1 MNIISRS
8 ILILI
13 FIFILG
19 SVMMGVETSG
29 LKGGLPKA
37 PVLKWT
43 NDAHELGLDPAII
56 KKAFEALDAGAKE
69 NKVPGS
75 VAVIGRN
82 GYALY
87 PYAAG
92 HSILQPEK
100 LPMTPDTVFDLA
112 SVTKMVATNT
122 SVMILIEEG
131 KIRLDDPVARYL
143 PEFGANGKETVTV
156 RQLLTHTSGF
166 PPFKLFYKTL
176 KGREEFYRAVC
187 NEGLTAAP
195 GTRRTY
201 SDLGFM
207 TLGFIV
213 EKVSGKDL
221 NTFTQERIFRP
232 LGMKN
237 TRFQPPTSW
246 KRRTA
251 ATEVWPFWKRLAW
264 GEVHDENANAMGGVA
279 GHAGL
284 FSTAHD
290 LAIFCQMLLN
300 GGKYGD
306 AQILHPETVRQFY
319 TPQTPPAISAEQ
331 GMGWILSGK
340 EKDESGGIRP
350 EAFSHSGF
358 TGTSL
363 WVSPKHN
370 TFAILLM
377 NAIHPDREKAERAF
391 VRTPFQAAVLK
402 VIESAK
408 SPAHSLNRLFPA
420 DQYWV
425 EKTLRQMTLEE
436 KAGQLIFPSYQN
448 KEEVALR
455 LLETVKPGGFIAYH
469 GGTALHLAELINRLQ
484 EESELPLLM
493 TADFER
499 GVGCYI
505 DGATDLPGN
514 MGLGA
519 SGRLSDVKE
528 AARIT
533 AIESRAIGVHLDF
546 APVLDV
552 NNNPKNPIINI
563 RSFGEDPQ
571 MVARLGV
578 TLIKSAQKHGLLAT
592 GKHFPGH
599 GNTYID
605 SHSSMGK
612 IEGSVKEL
620 HKVELLPFEKAIKDA
635 QVSSIMTAHL
645 WIPAYEPTP
654 LAATL
659 SKKIMNRLLRNEFGF
674 KGILFT
680 DAMNMKG
687 VARGVTF
694 EESIIR
700 AIEAGCDAILMPGD
714 PEKAHKV
721 IVEAVNNGRLKAER
735 IDASVRRILAAKTR
749 VNLHRERFTD
759 MEKLETRVGTK
770 EFYELAKKMAYNS
783 LTLVRHAPE
792 TLPLSTRKTTAV
804 IMIANEVGNVM
815 VWRDIY
821 TFGNEVKK
829 LNPQTQVLFMGD
841 NVTTDGKEQAT
852 RLIHECDQVIIAL
865 YPRIV
870 VGRGNVS
877 LNVDQRQLL
886 DELIA
891 IRLPYVVI
899 SFGSPYV
906 VTELPEAPTYICA
919 YGNAAAVQAAAA
931 EALFTK
937 GRFHG
942 QLPVTIQ
949 E

>member
-1 MNIISRS
+1 
-8 ILILI
+8 
-13 FIFILG
+13 
-19 SVMMGVETSG
+19 MGIETSG
-29 LKGGLPKA
+29 KKGGLPKA

-43 NDAHELGLDPAII
+43 NDVRKLGLAPAII
-56 KKAFEALDAGAKE
+56 KKAFNALDAGAREK
-69 NKVPGS
+69 KVPGS

-92 HSILQPEK
+92 HSILQPET
-100 LPMTPDTVFDLA
+100 LPMKPDTVFDLA
-112 SVTKMVATNT
+112 SLTKMVATNT
-122 SVMILIEEG
+122 SVQILIEEG
-131 KIRLDDPVARYL
+131 KIHLDDPVVRYL
-143 PEFGANGKETVTV
+143 PEFGANGKEKVTV

-166 PPFKLFYKTL
+166 PPFKPYYKTL
-176 KGREEFYRAVC
+176 KGRDEYYKAVC
-187 NEGLTAAP
+187 NEALTAAP

-201 SDLGFM
+201 SDIGFM

-221 NTFTQERIFRP
+221 NTFTQERIFQP
-232 LGMKN
+232 LGMKD
-237 TRFQPPTSW
+237 TRFKPPASW

-251 ATEVWPFWKRLAW
+251 ATEIWPFWKRLAW
-264 GEVHDENANAMGGVA
+264 GEVHDENANAIGGIA

-306 AQILHPETVRQFY
+306 VQILKPETVRQFY
-319 TPQTPPAISAEQ
+319 TTQLPPEISTEQ
-331 GMGWILSGK
+331 GMGWILSGR
-340 EKDESGGIRP
+340 EKDEAGNIIP
-350 EAFSHSGF
+350 ESFSHTGF

-363 WVSPKHN
+363 WLSPKHN

-391 VRTPFQAAVLK
+391 VRAPFQAAVSK
-402 VIESAK
+402 AIESATP
-408 SPAHSLNRLFPA
+408 SPQLLNCLFPV
-420 DQYWV
+420 DDYWV

-436 KAGQLIFPSYQN
+436 KAGQLIFPSYHN
-448 KEEVALR
+448 KEEVAFR
-455 LLETVKPGGFIAYH
+455 LLKTVKPGGFIAYH
-469 GGTALHLAELINRLQ
+469 GGTALHLAELINHLQ
-484 EESELPLLM
+484 EESEQPLLM

-505 DGATDLPGN
+505 DDATDLPGN
-514 MGLGA
+514 MALGA

-533 AIESRAIGVHLDF
+533 AIESRAIGVPLTF

-552 NNNPKNPIINI
+552 NNNPNNPIINI

-578 TLIKSAQKHGLLAT
+578 AWIKSAQKHGLLAT

-599 GNTYID
+599 GNTHID
-605 SHSSMGK
+605 SHSSIAK

-620 HKVELLPFEKAIKDA
+620 HNVELLPFEKAIKDA
-635 QVSSIMTAHL
+635 HVSGIMTAHL

-654 LAATL
+654 IPATL
-659 SKKIMNRLLRNEFGF
+659 SKKIMSRLLRNEFGF
-674 KGILFT
+674 EGILFT

-687 VARGVTF
+687 VAKGVTF
-694 EESIIR
+694 EESIVR
-700 AIEAGCDAILMPGD
+700 AIEAGCDAILMPSD
-714 PEKAHKV
+714 PEKARSV
-721 IVEAVNNGRLKAER
+721 IVGAVKNGRLKTER

-749 VNLHRERFTD
+749 VNLQRERFIDT
-759 MEKLETRVGTK
+759 EKLETRVGTK
-770 EFYELAKKMAYNS
+770 EFYDMAKKMADNS
-783 LTLVRHAPE
+783 LTLVQSAPE
-792 TLPLSTRKTTAV
+792 ILPLSTRKSTAV

-829 LNPQTQVLFMGD
+829 LNPRTQVLFMGD
-841 NVTTDGKEQAT
+841 NVTTEGKEQAT

-877 LNVDQRQLL
+877 LNADQRKLL

-931 EALFTK
+931 EALFK
-937 GRFHG
+937 KIRFHG
-942 QLPVTIQ
+942 HLPVILQ